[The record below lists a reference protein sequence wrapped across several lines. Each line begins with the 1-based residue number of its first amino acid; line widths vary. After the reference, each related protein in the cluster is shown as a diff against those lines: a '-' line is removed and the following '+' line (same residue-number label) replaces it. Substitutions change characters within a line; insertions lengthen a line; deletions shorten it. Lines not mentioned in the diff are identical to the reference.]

1 MPLLYPQQKWFAP
14 ERPVWWTGILLAL
27 LIGTCLQVLV
37 RHTIEHEAYGRFTQ
51 QAFNARYSI
60 NARLSSYTDVL
71 RGTASFLAASE
82 RIDRAGFHRYVSG
95 LMLKK
100 QFPALD
106 NINYAELVSAP
117 RRAAF
122 ERWSARS
129 GDGSA
134 GGYPDFQ
141 IHPASQRASYTVLTM
156 IEPTT
161 AFRDRIGLDIGVR
174 PGAAAALAQA
184 RDTGQLMTTGMP
196 VENTRHAQGWA
207 LALRMPIYRK
217 DLPLGDLQQRRAAYI
232 GSVGIGFSVPRLV
245 LGALEGSQLQSV
257 HLRLYDDGHNS
268 DGSQSPP
275 TLLFDNLAS
284 LPAAQHETRR
294 FSVTLPLDFN
304 GRTWNAEFSAPSQL
318 WLSRFD
324 AFLPWLAM
332 ASGFTGSLLIYLL
345 FHTLASSRRRAIEMA
360 RAMTQELRDSQSRL
374 QQSHHTLRQLGAHT
388 EQIKEQE
395 RKRIAR
401 EIHDDLGQNL
411 LALRIETDMLATRTR
426 LRHPRLHARACHTLA
441 QIDSTI
447 KSVRHIINDLR
458 PTVLDLGLTPAVEWQ
473 IAQFRQRSGIVCELI
488 EQQSDIHIDD
498 HCATAIFRIL
508 QESLSNIMQHARASL
523 VRVELRHSNGMLNMT
538 ISDNGIGMVEG
549 SRNKVGSF
557 GLVGMEERIHLLGG
571 QCTIT
576 AGHHAGTTV
585 SISVPIDY
593 VAPPSV
599 EDINA
604 TARLAAE
611 TSV

>member
-1 MPLLYPQQKWFAP
+1 MPLLHPQQKWFAP

-82 RIDRAGFHRYVSG
+82 RINRAGFHRYVSG

-117 RRAAF
+117 RRTAF

-134 GGYPDFQ
+134 SGYPDFH

-196 VENTRHAQGWA
+196 VENTRHALGWA

-217 DLPLGDLQQRRAAYI
+217 DWPLGDLQQRRAAYI

-284 LPAAQHETRR
+284 LPNAQGEARS

-332 ASGFTGSLLIYLL
+332 ACGFIGSLLIYLL

-523 VRVELRHSNGMLNMT
+523 VRVELHHSNGMLNMT

-593 VAPPSV
+593 VAPPAL
-599 EDINA
+599 EDIEA
-604 TARLAAE
+604 SARLAAE
-611 TSV
+611 TST

>member
-1 MPLLYPQQKWFAP
+1 MDTLHPKQRWFEP
-14 ERPVWWTGILLAL
+14 DRPVWWTGILLAL
-27 LIGTCLQVLV
+27 LIGACLQILV

-51 QAFNARYSI
+51 QAFNTRYSI

-71 RGTASFLAASE
+71 RGTASFLASSE
-82 RIDRAGFHRYVSG
+82 HIDRAGFHRYVSG

-106 NINYAELVSAP
+106 NINYAQVVSAAQRP
-117 RRAAF
+117 AF
-122 ERWSARS
+122 ELWSNRS
-129 GDGSA
+129 GDGRA
-134 GGYPDFQ
+134 RGYPDFLIRPQ
-141 IHPASQRASYTVLTM
+141 SQRDSYTVLTM
-156 IEPTT
+156 IEPTDY
-161 AFRDRIGLDIGVR
+161 FRDRIGLDIGVR
-174 PGAAAALAQA
+174 PGAAEALARA

-196 VENTRHAQGWA
+196 IENTRNAQGWA

-217 DLPLGDLQQRRAAYI
+217 DMPLGDVNQRRAAYI

-245 LGALEGSQLQSV
+245 RGAMEGSQLQAV
-257 HLRLYDDGHNS
+257 HLRLYDDGKNS
-268 DGSQSPP
+268 DGSQSAP
-275 TLLFDNLAS
+275 TLLFDNLSS
-284 LPAAQHETRR
+284 LPAGQRAANN
-294 FSVTLPLDFN
+294 FSVSLPLDFN
-304 GRTWNAEFSAPSQL
+304 GRTWNAEFSAPSAI

-332 ASGFTGSLLIYLL
+332 TTGFIGALLFYLL
-345 FHTLASSRRRAIEMA
+345 FHTLASSRRRAIAMA
-360 RAMTQELRDSQSRL
+360 KAMTQELRDSQARL
-374 QQSHHTLRQLGAHT
+374 QQSYHTLRQLGAHAD
-388 EQIKEQE
+388 QIKEQE

-426 LRHPRLHARACHTLA
+426 LRHPRLHARACHTLG

-488 EQQSDIHIDD
+488 EQQSDIQIDD

-523 VRVELRHSNGMLNMT
+523 VRVELRHSDGMLNMT
-538 ISDNGIGMVEG
+538 ISDNGIGMGEG

-585 SISVPIDY
+585 SISVPVDY
-593 VAPPSV
+593 VAPPSMD
-599 EDINA
+599 DINA
-604 TARLAAE
+604 TARMAAE
-611 TSV
+611 TSL

>member
-1 MPLLYPQQKWFAP
+1 MNALPSQQHGLTP

-27 LIGTCLQVLV
+27 LIGLVLQIAVQ
-37 RHTIEHEAYGRFTQ
+37 HTIDHEAAGRFTQ
-51 QAFNARYSI
+51 QAFNARYIISS
-60 NARLSSYTDVL
+60 RLGAYTDVL
-71 RGTASFLAASE
+71 RGSASFLSASD
-82 RIDRAGFHRYVSG
+82 RINRAGFHRYVSG
-95 LMLKK
+95 LLLPE

-106 NINYAELVSAP
+106 NVNYAQAVSASQ
-117 RRAAF
+117 RTRF

-129 GDGSA
+129 GAA
-134 GGYPDFQ
+134 GVQDYPAFR
-141 IHPASQRASYTVLTM
+141 IRPEGQREQYTVLTM
-156 IEPTT
+156 IEPV
-161 AFRDRIGLDIGVR
+161 APFRARLGVDIGVR
-174 PGAAAALAQA
+174 PTATLALEQA
-184 RDTGQLMTTGMP
+184 RDSGKMMTSGMP
-196 VENTRHAQGWA
+196 IENTHNAQGWA

-217 DLPLGDLQQRRAAYI
+217 DAPLESVEQRRAAYL

-245 LGALEGSQLQSV
+245 KEAMATSQLRTV
-257 HLRLYDDGHNS
+257 HLRLYDDGKNA
-268 DGSQSPP
+268 DGSHSPP
-275 TLLFDNLAS
+275 VLLYDNLDS
-284 LPAAQHETRR
+284 LPATLRHTDQ
-294 FSVTLPLDFN
+294 FSVMLPLDFN
-304 GRTWNAEFSAPSQL
+304 GRSWSAEFSAPKTV

-324 AFLPWLAM
+324 VFLPWLAM
-332 ASGFTGSLLIYLL
+332 GCGFLGALLIYLL
-345 FHTLASSRRRAIEMA
+345 IHTLASSRRRAVRMA
-360 RAMTQELRDSQSRL
+360 EVMTRELLDSQAKL
-374 QQSHHTLRQLGAHT
+374 QQSHHTLRQLAAHAD
-388 EQIKEQE
+388 QIKEQE

-411 LALRIETDMLATRTR
+411 LVLRIETDMLATRTR

-498 HCATAIFRIL
+498 RCATAIFRVL

-523 VRVELRHSNGMLNMT
+523 VRVELRHHNGMLTMT
-538 ISDNGIGMVEG
+538 ISDNGIGMRPN
-549 SRNKVGSF
+549 SRNKTDSF
-557 GLVGMEERIHLLGG
+557 GLIGMEERIHLLGG
-571 QCTIT
+571 QCSIT

-593 VAPPSV
+593 AAPPPAD
-599 EDINA
+599 DINA

-611 TSV
+611 ATP